1 MMVAMAIEAHWWW
14 ILCDKHIIH
23 MHIWVGSWKM
33 NLQCREILNQETLY
47 CIKILLLY
55 QNLRPG
61 EKLNTSTVKSCMFQ
75 LLVQTTFF
83 TSTWNIIL
91 QSLWIPDKHQ
101 HMHFTFNNILV

>member
-47 CIKILLLY
+47 CI
-55 QNLRPG
+55 
-61 EKLNTSTVKSCMFQ
+61 
-75 LLVQTTFF
+75 
-83 TSTWNIIL
+83 
-91 QSLWIPDKHQ
+91 
-101 HMHFTFNNILV
+101 